1 MNLDFLLGL
10 FEEKKS
16 EEAIVWREK
25 NYRYGELLA
34 RVGECRRTIQS
45 PESGIRPGMVTALEA
60 DFSPTAISLLL
71 ALAEADCILVP
82 LAALS
87 EDKKKDRL
95 EVAQVEVLVS
105 LDPEDRFRITA
116 QNRPPAAHPYFREL
130 GRRGHPGLV
139 LFSSGSTGK
148 SKAAVHDLSAL
159 LEKFKT
165 RRHCLRT
172 ISFLLFDHIGGLD
185 TLFYSLSNASCIV
198 TVPERSP
205 DAVCRAIEKY
215 RVEVLPVTP
224 TFLNLLLLS
233 QAHLRHELSSLK
245 YVTYGTEVMSEAT
258 LKKLSEVFPGV
269 TILQKYG
276 MTEVGT
282 LRSKSERSDS
292 LWVKVGGE
300 GYETRVVNGILQ
312 IKARSAML
320 GYLNAPS
327 PFIEDGWLDTGDAVQ
342 VKGEYLR
349 ILGRASEIINV
360 GGQKVYPAEVESVI
374 QALANVS
381 DVTVYGEKNPITGN
395 IVCARISLAEEE
407 DRALFLRRLREH
419 CRAKLEPFKI
429 PVRVS
434 FPAEKQH
441 AARFKKI
448 RNNPDS
454 EKANR

>member
-1 MNLDFLLGL
+1 VNLDFLFGL

-16 EEAIVWREK
+16 DEAIVWRDRV
-25 NYRYGELLA
+25 YRYGELLT
-34 RVGECRRTIQS
+34 RVSECRRAFQS
-45 PESGIRPGMVTALEA
+45 PESGIRPGMVTAVEA

-87 EDKKKDRL
+87 EDKKKAFL
-95 EVAQVEVLVS
+95 EVAEAEALFS
-105 LDPEDRFRITA
+105 LDAEDRFRITT

-130 GRRGHPGLV
+130 GGRGHPGLV

-148 SKAAVHDLSAL
+148 SKAVVHDLSVL

-172 ISFLLFDHIGGLD
+172 LSFLLFDHIGGLD

-198 TVPERSP
+198 TVPDRSP

-233 QAHLRHELSSLK
+233 QAHSRHELSSLK
-245 YVTYGTEVMSEAT
+245 YITYGTEVMPEAT

-282 LRSKSERSDS
+282 LRSKSESSDS
-292 LWVKVGGE
+292 LWVRVGGE
-300 GYETRVVNGILQ
+300 GYETRVVDGILQ
-312 IKARSAML
+312 IRARSAML

-327 PFIEDGWLDTGDAVQ
+327 PFLEDGWLDTGDAVQ

-381 DVTVYGEKNPITGN
+381 EVTVYGEKNPVTGN
-395 IVCARISLAEEE
+395 IVCAKISLTREE
-407 DRALFLRRLREH
+407 DRALFLQRLREH

-429 PVRVS
+429 PVRIS
-434 FPAEKQH
+434 FSTEQQH
-441 AARFKKI
+441 AARFKKV
-448 RNNPDS
+448 RNPDS
-454 EKANR
+454 EKAGR

>member
-1 MNLDFLLGL
+1 VNLDFLFGL
-10 FEEKKS
+10 FEEKNG
-16 EEAIVWREK
+16 EEAIVWRDRV
-25 NYRYGELLA
+25 YRYGELLA
-34 RVGECRRTIQS
+34 RVDECRRAIRS
-45 PESGIRPGMVTALEA
+45 PESGIWAGRVTALEA

-71 ALAEADCILVP
+71 ALAEADCVLVP
-82 LAALS
+82 LAAVS
-87 EDKKKDRL
+87 QDRKHECL
-95 EVAQVEVLVS
+95 EVAQAEVLFS
-105 LDPEDRFRITA
+105 LDAEDRPRIA
-116 QNRPPAAHPYFREL
+116 KQDRPPAAHAHFREL

-172 ISFLLFDHIGGLD
+172 LSFLLFDHIGGFD

-205 DAVCRAIEKY
+205 DTVCGAIEKF

-233 QAHLRHELSSLK
+233 GAHLRHDLSSLK
-245 YVTYGTEVMSEAT
+245 YITYGTEVMPEAT
-258 LKKLSEVFPGV
+258 LKKLSEVFPGI

-282 LRSKSERSDS
+282 LRSKSESSDS

-327 PFIEDGWLDTGDAVQ
+327 PFSEDGWLDTGDAVQ
-342 VKGEYLR
+342 IKGEYLR

-360 GGQKVYPAEVESVI
+360 GGQKVWPAEVESVI
-374 QALANVS
+374 CALVNVS
-381 DVTVYGEKNPITGN
+381 EVTVYGEKNPVTGN
-395 IVCARISLAEEE
+395 IVCAKISLAEEE
-407 DRALFLRRLREH
+407 DRASFLRRLRAH
-419 CRAKLEPFKI
+419 CQSKLEPFKI
-429 PVRVS
+429 PVKIS
-434 FPAEKQH
+434 FSTGEQH

-448 RNNPDS
+448 RKTPDS
-454 EKANR
+454 EKAGR